1 MSLITAA
8 SAALSAACS
17 VLVVQQ
23 AAEKAV
29 SLIHRFTDTSAVGTM
44 RSPRDH
50 TRTQCAGTHWR
61 SEGVRG
67 CGPHRAALARGGKRA
82 KIVFKNSR
90 EHSYCIISC
99 VCVQ

>member
-1 MSLITAA
+1 MSLITVA

-61 SEGVRG
+61 SEGG
-67 CGPHRAALARGGKRA
+67 ARGAGRTGRHLLGAANGRKLFL
-82 KIVFKNSR
+82 KIRVNI
-90 EHSYCIISC
+90 HI
-99 VCVQ
+99 V